1 MTRGGLIFAQ
11 NNGTVDYIKLAVFA
25 AARVDEFLGIPVT
38 LVTDNLDWLEKN
50 YPNHKFDH
58 VIEVKNE
65 QARYKKFYDGSLASK
80 QLMWK
85 NTTRSQVYDLSPYD
99 TTLVIDSD
107 YILNSDILLSAFDND
122 YDLQLYKKSF
132 DLAGWRDTSSFTR
145 INQYS
150 IPFYWA
156 TTFVFRKNSVME
168 AFFTLI
174 THIKDNW
181 DYYRVLYNMDSNLY
195 RNDYAF
201 SIAIHLMNG
210 KTDGNFAVE
219 LPGTMTYITDRD
231 LMLDMKD
238 TSMNFLVEKKNHL
251 GEYFAVKTQDI
262 DVHVMNKY
270 SLTRFIDGG
279 SGV

>member
-1 MTRGGLIFAQ
+1 MTQGAVIFAQ

-25 AARVDEFLGIPVT
+25 AERAVKFLDVPVT
-38 LVTDNLDWLEKN
+38 LITDNIKWLEEN
-50 YPNHKFDH
+50 YPDH
-58 VIEVKNE
+58 PFEQVIEVKNE
-65 QARYKKFYDGSLASK
+65 QARYKTFYDGSLASK

-85 NTTRSQVYDLSPYD
+85 NTSRSQVYDLAPYD

-107 YILNSDILLSAFDND
+107 YIINSSILKSAFDND

-156 TTFVFRKNSVME
+156 TTFVFRKNPVME

-174 THIKDNW
+174 THIKNNW
-181 DYYRVLYNMDSNLY
+181 DYYRVLYNMDSSVY

-210 KTDGNFAVE
+210 KSDNSFAVE

-231 LMLDMKD
+231 LLLGMKD

-251 GEYFAVKTQDI
+251 GEYFAVKTEDI